1 MASDL
6 DDLVG
11 VDTVQLYPRVYAT
24 RSALYGDDKVAT
36 RAIAERTDQALM
48 ALRKF
53 MRLPINLRVLLRP
66 LRGNT
71 YGQFTMSQQLIE
83 MDVRRPSWRQYYTDL
98 CHECVHAEQYARGE
112 YDLEYNRN
120 KQKWM
125 FRWGKE
131 YHPVDPAVNV
141 NSDYDAYLQ
150 QPWELEAF
158 RRENELATRL
168 MKIIKKR
175 DGEIPNS

>member
-11 VDTVQLYPRVYAT
+11 VDTIQLYPRVYAT
-24 RSALYGDDKVAT
+24 RAALYGKNKKAV
-36 RAIAERTDQALM
+36 REMAEAVDVALM
-48 ALRKF
+48 KLRKF
-53 MRLPINLRVLLRP
+53 MKLPRNLRVLLRP

-83 MDVRRPSWRQYYTDL
+83 MDVTRNTWFKFYTDL
-98 CHECVHAEQYARGE
+98 CHECVHAEQYATGV

-120 KQKWM
+120 KGKWM
-125 FRWGKE
+125 FRWGKD
-131 YHPVDPAVNV
+131 YHAVDAAVNV
-141 NSDYDAYLQ
+141 SADYDAYLS

-158 RRENELATRL
+158 RREAELATKL
-168 MKIIKKR
+168 MGILRKK
-175 DGEIPNS
+175 DGPIVK